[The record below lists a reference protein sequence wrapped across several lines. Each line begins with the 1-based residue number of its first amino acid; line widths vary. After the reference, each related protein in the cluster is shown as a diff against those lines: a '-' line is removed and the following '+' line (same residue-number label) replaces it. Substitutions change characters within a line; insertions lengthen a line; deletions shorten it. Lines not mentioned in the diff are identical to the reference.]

1 MTDEVIGHIQEK
13 SGSRYLVFDLADEKK
28 RIIKKIQR
36 TLGCY

>member
-28 RIIKKIQR
+28 E
-36 TLGCY
+36 LL